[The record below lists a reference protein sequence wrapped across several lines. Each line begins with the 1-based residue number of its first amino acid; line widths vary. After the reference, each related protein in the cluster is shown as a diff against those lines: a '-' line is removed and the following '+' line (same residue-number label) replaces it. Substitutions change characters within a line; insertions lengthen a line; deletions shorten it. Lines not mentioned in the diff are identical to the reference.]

1 MKTAR
6 TLTMVTAARIVSE
19 ATGIAAHAAF
29 AEFSSGNGFDV
40 DGVTYMPTAPTTVSV
55 TTIA

>member
-1 MKTAR
+1 MKIAR

-29 AEFSSGNGFDV
+29 AEFSDGNGFEV
-40 DGVTYMPTAPTTVSV
+40 NGATYVRTAPMTVTV
-55 TTIA
+55 TVA